1 MSAEHLEPEQVYLDD
16 TSKPAA
22 PLASVTLSPV
32 LRATLLDPVL
42 WRQSLYTFARATQLA
57 VALVDVHGGLLGE
70 CLNPQ
75 STWQILHAQTTVV
88 FPPSCPFSLMPH
100 QPCLCV
106 ADALDK
112 ERVVMVCDRARLV
125 HFAVPLFLGG
135 EQLGAVLAG
144 QVFDQYPE
152 QTVLEHIAMHLGLS
166 PDVIWQQAR
175 LEYPIKRDTL
185 RVYADLLKSLSQTF
199 LQTRYD
205 ALQEA
210 ERLAEMIRL
219 RDQAEEAHAKVL
231 QADAALH
238 RAYGELEQRVQERT
252 VALSTANN
260 ALRHEIEE
268 RQRLEAERQRLEAQA
283 RQAEHFALLGRL
295 ASGLSHE
302 IRNPLVVIFL
312 QVDLLQEDL
321 QQLAPAHQADIA
333 PTLAE
338 IKTHLARL
346 DDLVQDYLSLV
357 RVCNIHRQPA
367 EVGAVVAAFVQ
378 EISSALAERGI
389 TLQQQGLTDLGTI
402 VLHQSMF
409 RRALLNLVHNAM
421 DAMRQGGTLSLRGR
435 REAAYVQLEIR
446 DTGSGI
452 SAEHLSRIF
461 EPLFTTKPG
470 GTGLGLYI
478 VQEIITAHDGTV
490 AVQSTPGQGTSFTLT
505 LPVA

>member
-1 MSAEHLEPEQVYLDD
+1 VALTDMHGN
-16 TSKPAA
+16 
-22 PLASVTLSPV
+22 
-32 LRATLLDPVL
+32 LLDK
-42 WRQSLYTFARATQLA
+42 
-57 VALVDVHGGLLGE
+57 
-70 CLNPQ
+70 CLNTRP
-75 STWQILHAQTTVV
+75 TWQLLQAKVAAG
-88 FPPSCPFSLMPH
+88 FSSGCPFSLVSH
-100 QPCLCV
+100 QPCACV
-106 ADALDK
+106 TDALTR
-112 ERVVMVCDRARLV
+112 ERVVMARDRTRLV
-125 HFAVPLFLGG
+125 HFAVPLILDGQ
-135 EQLGAVLAG
+135 QLGAVLAG

-152 QTVLEHIAMHLGLS
+152 QLVLEQLATHLGLS
-166 PDVIWQQAR
+166 PAMVWQKAR
-175 LEYPIKRDTL
+175 LEYPVKREAL
-185 RVYADLLKSLSQTF
+185 RVYADLLVSFSRIL

-210 ERLAEMIRL
+210 ERLAEMTRL
-219 RDQAEEAHAKVL
+219 RDEADQARSEVL
-231 QADAALH
+231 QADAAL
-238 RAYGELEQRVQERT
+238 RQAYAELEQRVQERT
-252 VALSTANN
+252 AALTIANN
-260 ALRHEIEE
+260 TLRREIEE

-302 IRNPLVVIFL
+302 IRNPLGVIFL

-338 IKTHLARL
+338 IKTHLTRL